1 MDDDMV
7 PYEKDAVKFVRQV
20 LEGLLFLH
28 ERNLAHLDIKVGR
41 NSTGFHVL
49 KRRLFLIPN
58 DL

>member
-1 MDDDMV
+1 MV